1 MCFGGKAD
9 HILATADRFPLE
21 ENNLVYTFYDLCW
34 NKLPVTTP
42 GHENRDVP
50 RPEHLEEIIGN
61 EKMSAVYMP
70 RCKSGAFEFQPKGL
84 ENTGFLKVSDLQ
96 VRKC

>member
-9 HILATADRFPLE
+9 HILATANRCPLE
-21 ENNLVYTFYDLCW
+21 EDNPVYTFYDLCW
-34 NKLPVTTP
+34 NKLPVTIH

-50 RPEHLEEIIGN
+50 RPEHLEEMIGN
-61 EKMSAVYMP
+61 ENMCAVYMP
-70 RCKSGAFEFQPKGL
+70 RCKSGAFEFQSKEL
-84 ENTGFLKVSDLQ
+84 ENTGFLKVSDLK